1 MSSNATKEVTTNVM
15 NNRERRKSDTE
26 SINSDKQVA
35 DWIED
40 TQRARNTKPYR
51 ENNERKM
58 QQADSLRSKSESSIN
73 TTGRPKSCPPPIA
86 PKPSAMSSKEVIL
99 NRSANEG
106 FGFVIM
112 SSPISKGS
120 VIGKFVFFSLNSYQ
134 SETSRDLKKVIVF
147 FKICLLTIKCFLV
160 IFDYHIILDSSKINQ
175 ILIGNLFT
183 ASTVIFFSFFK
194 SLAYLTLFL

>member
-1 MSSNATKEVTTNVM
+1 MSDEKPISTPEITTSALNS
-15 NNRERRKSDTE
+15 RERRKSDTE

-40 TQRARNTKPYR
+40 TQRARNNKPYR
-51 ENNERKM
+51 EHDRNK
-58 QQADSLRSKSESSIN
+58 QADSLRSKSESSLAIG
-73 TTGRPKSCPPPIA
+73 GRPKSCPPPIA

-120 VIGKFVFFSLNSYQ
+120 VIG
-134 SETSRDLKKVIVF
+134 
-147 FKICLLTIKCFLV
+147 
-160 IFDYHIILDSSKINQ
+160 
-175 ILIGNLFT
+175 
-183 ASTVIFFSFFK
+183 
-194 SLAYLTLFL
+194 